1 LGLCHYHYFQNLRNL
16 LNLQSTLQH
25 ECTLI
30 LFTINCRRYVACSSS
45 SSELGGGPY
54 IASGVLFYNTDP
66 DLNST
71 ESLLEL
77 FWNDS
82 KTEEVNLGVF
92 MVPKKL
98 AYLKM
103 VKSDRTLS
111 VLVVLEDEKNPSYIT
126 AYDLRVVV
134 PSAAI
139 ASCFELEGAGTM
151 YPTSCSIFINW
162 RHAIN

>member
-30 LFTINCRRYVACSSS
+30 LFTINCRRFVAACSSS

-54 IASGVLFYNTDP
+54 FASGVLFYNTDP

-71 ESLLEL
+71 ESLLGL
-77 FWNDS
+77 SLNVY
-82 KTEEVNLGVF
+82 KTEVNLVVL

-103 VKSDRTLS
+103 GKSDRTLS

-139 ASCFELEGAGTM
+139 ASCFELVEAGNSESNFVLDFHKLA
-151 YPTSCSIFINW
+151 SCN
-162 RHAIN
+162 

>member
-1 LGLCHYHYFQNLRNL
+1 VSFIVIISKTCEYC
-16 LNLQSTLQH
+16 NLQSTQH

-66 DLNST
+66 DLKST
-71 ESLLEL
+71 ESLRGVLGL
-77 FWNDS
+77 SLNVY
-82 KTEEVNLGVF
+82 KTKEVNLVVL

-98 AYLKM
+98 AYLKI

-111 VLVVLEDEKNPSYIT
+111 VLVVLQDEKNPSYIT

-134 PSAAI
+134 PSATI
-139 ASCFELEGAGTM
+139 ASCFELEVAG
-151 YPTSCSIFINW
+151 YIESNFVLYFHKLASCN
-162 RHAIN
+162 

>member
-1 LGLCHYHYFQNLRNL
+1 MNAL
-16 LNLQSTLQH
+16 
-25 ECTLI
+25 
-30 LFTINCRRYVACSSS
+30 LFTINCRRYVACISSRD
-45 SSELGGGPY
+45 ELGGGPY

-77 FWNDS
+77 FLDLS
-82 KTEEVNLGVF
+82 KTKKEVNLGAF

-139 ASCFELEGAGTM
+139 ASCLELEEAGNNESNFVL
-151 YPTSCSIFINW
+151 YFHKLASCN
-162 RHAIN
+162 